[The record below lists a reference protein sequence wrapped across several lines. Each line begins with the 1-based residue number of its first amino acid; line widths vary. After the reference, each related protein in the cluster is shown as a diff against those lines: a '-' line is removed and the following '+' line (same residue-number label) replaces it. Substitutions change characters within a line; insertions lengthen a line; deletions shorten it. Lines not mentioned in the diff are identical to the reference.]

1 MLKSDNSGAA
11 TAASKASGEPR
22 TAKGIDNLMSSFT
35 IKTAKSWTM
44 VSGFEDSN
52 GTHRQKQYTTHPVAH
67 QSVRRPIP
75 TMMNGHRHIAPKA
88 PEMSPFALGAR
99 RASASGDKA
108 WIESYGLIP
117 NHHFKAQK
125 IIQHFPPHQVPAPS
139 APGIAVKPS
148 LEPAA
153 KRPSVDK
160 SDNDLRDGTRYT
172 ARSMSLPLS
181 DPSTSSEESDHP
193 ISNSRGKRNLTFH
206 SLQFDNG
213 VLKQVAKS
221 EASDVRAMLYNRS
234 TFVTSEYQQRV
245 SPTQG
250 AKEKARRESTPVQSA
265 VSMASP
271 EASLE
276 AAHILLDFTRINSC
290 S

>member
-1 MLKSDNSGAA
+1 MLKSDNSS
-11 TAASKASGEPR
+11 AASAGGKSSGEPR
-22 TAKGIDNLMSSFT
+22 SAKGIDNLMSSFT

-44 VSGFEDSN
+44 VSGFEDST
-52 GTHRQKQYTTHPVAH
+52 GTHRQRQYTSHPAAH
-67 QSVRRPIP
+67 QPVRRPAPAVHNI
-75 TMMNGHRHIAPKA
+75 HRHIAPKA

-125 IIQHFPPHQVPAPS
+125 IIQHFPPVPLPVPAVARMEP
-139 APGIAVKPS
+139 PIKRQS
-148 LEPAA
+148 LEGED
-153 KRPSVDK
+153 S
-160 SDNDLRDGTRYT
+160 TRYS
-172 ARSMSLPLS
+172 ARSMSLPPLS
-181 DPSTSSEESDHP
+181 DQSTSGEDSDHP
-193 ISNSRGKRNLTFH
+193 ISARGKRNLTFH
-206 SLQFDNG
+206 SLEFDNG

-221 EASDVRAMLYNRS
+221 EASDVPAMSYSRA
-234 TFVTSEYQQRV
+234 TFVPSEYQHRV
-245 SPTQG
+245 SPTQ
-250 AKEKARRESTPVQSA
+250 KANAVQSA

-276 AAHILLDFTRINSC
+276 AAHILLDFTRINNC

>member
-1 MLKSDNSGAA
+1 MLKSDSSSAAGAA
-11 TAASKASGEPR
+11 GKSSGEPR
-22 TAKGIDNLMSSFT
+22 STKGIDNLMSSFT

-44 VSGFEDSN
+44 VSGFEDST
-52 GTHRQKQYTTHPVAH
+52 GTHRQRQYTSHPAA
-67 QSVRRPIP
+67 QQPVRRPAPAMHTI
-75 TMMNGHRHIAPKA
+75 HRQIAPKA

-125 IIQHFPPHQVPAPS
+125 IIQHFPPVPPPGVPPAVVATRMEPPS
-139 APGIAVKPS
+139 KRQS
-148 LEPAA
+148 LEGE
-153 KRPSVDK
+153 
-160 SDNDLRDGTRYT
+160 DNTRYS
-172 ARSMSLPLS
+172 ARSMSLPPLS
-181 DPSTSSEESDHP
+181 DPSTSGEDCEHP
-193 ISNSRGKRNLTFH
+193 IVGRGKRNLTFH
-206 SLQFDNG
+206 SLEFDNG

-221 EASDVRAMLYNRS
+221 EASDVPSMSYSRA
-234 TFVTSEYQQRV
+234 TFVPSEYQQRV
-245 SPTQG
+245 SPTH
-250 AKEKARRESTPVQSA
+250 KARPTATVSTKPTT

>member
-1 MLKSDNSGAA
+1 MLKSDNSGTTSAPGK
-11 TAASKASGEPR
+11 SSGEPR
-22 TAKGIDNLMSSFT
+22 SAKAIDNLMSSFT

-67 QSVRRPIP
+67 HPVRRPTLP
-75 TMMNGHRHIAPKA
+75 NMHNGQHRHIAPKA

-125 IIQHFPPHQVPAPS
+125 IIQHFPPPPQPQTVVRM
-139 APGIAVKPS
+139 G
-148 LEPAA
+148 LEPMA
-153 KRPSVDK
+153 KRQSIDK
-160 SDNDLRDGTRYT
+160 LDGTDLHDSTMYP

-181 DPSTSSEESDHP
+181 DPATSSEDSDHHH
-193 ISNSRGKRNLTFH
+193 ITRGKKNLTFH
-206 SLQFDNG
+206 SLEFDNG

-221 EASDVRAMLYNRS
+221 EASDAPAMSYSRA
-234 TFVTSEYQQRV
+234 TFVPSEYQHRV
-245 SPTQG
+245 SPTQ
-250 AKEKARRESTPVQSA
+250 AKPSLPV

-276 AAHILLDFTRINSC
+276 AAHILLDFTRINNS